1 MADGLTIT
9 IVEKGSSGTGAAGTN
24 TVAKELKKQSKIREK
39 ELTVSTKGQKSSKGM
54 FKSLLGI
61 GALIAVLVDTLKPLL
76 NLVKIIFAIVLLP
89 ILKYLMNVLGPIL
102 VVKSDEDKKNNKL
115 KLGIKE
121 KEDNIYGKPGSL
133 GSIIKN
139 IDKFAHNIGGNSNVQ
154 ITNKGGNLS
163 DYETYLDEEGEN
175 IRNGLIDFTSDL
187 NSGFDTIVTG
197 LKSVD
202 VLFGK
207 VWDEFIIELGTI
219 WPDVLKPAWDT
230 LVSELGTIWADL
242 LKPAWDT
249 LVSELDTIW
258 TDFLKPVW
266 DTLVAELGTIWTDFL
281 KPAWD
286 GLVTSL
292 GTIWTDFLKPAWDEL
307 VISIESIWDI
317 IKIPFEYIADK
328 VGGLFGMKKK
338 KEPEKA
344 FGGTVG
350 HDGMYKLH
358 AGETVNTASSSGSS
372 GNNITINIS
381 GSYDEQSLINKLT
394 SELRRQSVW

>member
-9 IVEKGSSGTGAAGTN
+9 IVEKGSSATPQADA
-24 TVAKELKKQSKIREK
+24 VAKELKKQSKIREK

-115 KLGIKE
+115 KLRIKE

-175 IRNGLIDFTSDL
+175 IKNGLIDFTSDL